1 MPVQILFS
9 ILEMHLTGSD
19 CLNVISDSFDC
30 FSGICMLFEIGSP
43 PQICQVENFGKEF
56 RWTKIIMERGFENPS
71 IKKEIHDILGST
83 VRINYRT
90 LFFHLVQNTLVFP
103 YLFRSSDFRKNPRMQ
118 KFAMKCQKIA
128 GC

>member
-9 ILEMHLTGSD
+9 ILEMHLIGSD
-19 CLNVISDSFDC
+19 CLYVIYDSFDC
-30 FSGICMLFEIGSP
+30 FFGICMLFEIGSP

-56 RWTKIIMERGFENPS
+56 RWTKIIMERVFENPADQIS
-71 IKKEIHDILGST
+71 NSRYLRFDGKDQLSNP
-83 VRINYRT
+83 V
-90 LFFHLVQNTLVFP
+90 FHLVQNTLVFS
-103 YLFRSSDFRKNPRMQ
+103 YLFRSSNFRKNPRMQ